1 MKEETLTAEEQ
12 AEKDFVVGVI
22 VAIAGNL
29 CISISFQVW
38 PQPCNCDRWRPFRTI
53 LGKIHGWHRKP

>member
-1 MKEETLTAEEQ
+1 MEKETLTPEEQ
-12 AEKDFVVGVI
+12 AQKDFWVGVI